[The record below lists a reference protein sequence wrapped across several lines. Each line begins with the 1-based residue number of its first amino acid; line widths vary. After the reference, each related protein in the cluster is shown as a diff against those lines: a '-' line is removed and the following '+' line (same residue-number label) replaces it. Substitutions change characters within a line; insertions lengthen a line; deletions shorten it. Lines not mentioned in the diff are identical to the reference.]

1 MNINDIFAHMLQS
14 CAIAVLLWV
23 GWSIQDLNKNVA
35 VIVQQVA
42 NHEVRIQH
50 VESKL

>member
-35 VIVQQVA
+35 VMVQQVA
-42 NHEVRIQH
+42 NHEVRIQGL
-50 VESKL
+50 ERL